1 MVESEKPSSA
11 EESAE
16 ESGLD
21 GGVDSADVFCVEDD
35 REDSEVDSILL
46 LRVLGRSLV
55 RILLWG
61 MLIKLVGWIMRQILW
76 SAASVKEV
84 GEDLEEAYSTVEF
97 KGSCV
102 QDYGGSSAR
111 ILWFEQQLFTATFNL
126 FRRILHWQGLL
137 FLLAQQLAHDRICD
151 LLENNGPL
159 QYR

>member
-76 SAASVKEV
+76 SAASVEQ
-84 GEDLEEAYSTVEF
+84 GDRQQEF
-97 KGSCV
+97 FG
-102 QDYGGSSAR
+102 
-111 ILWFEQQLFTATFNL
+111 LEQQLSIATFNL
-126 FRRILHWQGLL
+126 FRRMLHWQGLL
-137 FLLAQQLAHDRICD
+137 FLLAQQLPHDRICD
-151 LLENNGPL
+151 LLENNGLL
-159 QYR
+159 QYSLFRAFLRRQFF